1 MKSSQNS
8 LKLVIFKKDI
18 NVKRKR
24 EMGVNK
30 LKIVT
35 FGDPVLRQKA
45 KPVTV
50 FHSKLNILIDSM
62 SKTLYLRDDGAA
74 LAAPQVG
81 VLKRIVVMDYE
92 DEYLELVNPEI
103 LESSGEQTGFE
114 GCLSFPG
121 WIGSVMRAET
131 VKVKYQDRTGKE
143 HVIERSGNLARCL
156 QHEIDHLD
164 GILYIDRVTEEF
176 LEHSETE
183 EKISLESARDLSN
196 GKTAESVQIPG

>member
-1 MKSSQNS
+1 
-8 LKLVIFKKDI
+8 
-18 NVKRKR
+18 
-24 EMGVNK
+24 MGVNK

-121 WIGSVMRAET
+121 WFGSVKRAET
-131 VKVKYQDRTGKE
+131 IKVKYQDRTGKE
-143 HVIERSGNLARCL
+143 HLIERSGNLARCL

-164 GILYIDRVTEEF
+164 GVLFIDRVSEEF

-183 EKISLESARDLSN
+183 EKISLESAKEISL
-196 GKTAESVQIPG
+196 GKTAMPKAAQIPG